1 MGWANR
7 ITLFRIALAPLFAT
21 LFSLLPWLPSSALIL
36 LGSLWLVLLVSEASD
51 VLDGWVA
58 RKRGETS
65 ELGKLLDPF
74 SDVLSRLTLFTCFL
88 LVGLIPLWFFLVVL
102 YRELTMTFL
111 RLLLVQKGIVQAA
124 SAGGK
129 LKAVLYFLVSL
140 VGMTLVTWPTL
151 AELPVFIWG
160 LPLLLAVT
168 AAASV
173 ASFWDYFQ
181 VYRRAA

>member
-1 MGWANR
+1 
-7 ITLFRIALAPLFAT
+7 
-21 LFSLLPWLPSSALIL
+21 
-36 LGSLWLVLLVSEASD
+36 
-51 VLDGWVA
+51 
-58 RKRGETS
+58 
-65 ELGKLLDPF
+65 
-74 SDVLSRLTLFTCFL
+74 
-88 LVGLIPLWFFLVVL
+88 
-102 YRELTMTFL
+102 MTFL